1 MGRQPSQVF
10 AFNDPS
16 KTIGICVPVVR
27 CYLCVCI
34 FVCLYI
40 LRILQRQLVFLFL
53 SPDDICVFLKIC
65 FEDSFVQ
72 SMGYTEIQLDP
83 STSIS

>member
-34 FVCLYI
+34 FVCLY
-40 LRILQRQLVFLFL
+40 F
-53 SPDDICVFLKIC
+53 CVFVYLENPSKTIGI
-65 FEDSFVQ
+65 FV
-72 SMGYTEIQLDP
+72 SVTRCYLCVSVDLF
-83 STSIS
+83 